1 MDVGGF
7 QGADPLCET
16 VSQPKGPKEPSER
29 SRALAQNGP
38 NPSSTRRVTTPASTA
53 PVVVMAP
60 RVRDATQPLVP
71 TLTKNENAPAMRL
84 T

>member
-1 MDVGGF
+1 
-7 QGADPLCET
+7 
-16 VSQPKGPKEPSER
+16 
-29 SRALAQNGP
+29 
-38 NPSSTRRVTTPASTA
+38 
-53 PVVVMAP
+53 VVMAP